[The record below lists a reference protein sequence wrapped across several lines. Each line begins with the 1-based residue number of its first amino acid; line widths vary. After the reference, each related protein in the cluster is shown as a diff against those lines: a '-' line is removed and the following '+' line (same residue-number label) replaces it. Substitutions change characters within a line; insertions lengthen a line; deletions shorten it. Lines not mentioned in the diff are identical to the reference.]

1 MIEYALIADFNFA
14 QIKEDSARINSYL
27 ESQKIEF
34 VIDESVHDQFK
45 QYVLWSLADLYT
57 TYRAI
62 ETTSAKE
69 TNILLPD
76 KPELHELLI
85 HKTASHFLLKNLG
98 FLEKKAEPNLIV
110 LNTIGWAVAFN
121 NYDILYDK

>member
-76 KPELHELLI
+76 RPELHQLLI
-85 HKTASHFLLKNLG
+85 HKTASHIFLKELG
-98 FLEKKAEPNLIV
+98 WFDKKTEPNLII